1 MARGKSSGHIDR
13 PRGRA
18 FVRPLKPGE
27 KAQKAKNQG
36 HEPLAPCDSDT
47 FEIDYA
53 HLGQRLRD
61 ERMRIHRTQEEI
73 AEAVGITPA
82 FLGHIER
89 GERSL
94 SLDKLIRLCHLYGV
108 TIDYLLSGTLPLDS
122 GTIGRQ
128 IDEML
133 SDKTSQQKTAF
144 MDIMKAVIRNL

>member
-1 MARGKSSGHIDR
+1 MARGRLPGQIDR
-13 PRGRA
+13 SRGRA
-18 FVRPLKPGE
+18 FVRPLKPGD
-27 KAQKAKNQG
+27 KARKSSG
-36 HEPLAPCDSDT
+36 EHEPLAPCDADA

-108 TIDYLLSGTLPLDS
+108 TIDYLLSDTLPTS
-122 GTIGRQ
+122 SETIGRQ
-128 IDEML
+128 IDELL
-133 SDKTSQQKTAF
+133 SEKTSQQKTAF
-144 MDIMKAVIRNL
+144 MDIMKAVVRNL

>member
-1 MARGKSSGHIDR
+1 MARGRLPGQIDR
-13 PRGRA
+13 SRGRA
-18 FVRPLKPGE
+18 LLRPLKPGE
-27 KAQKAKNQG
+27 KAQKSSG
-36 HEPLAPCDSDT
+36 EHEPLASCDSDA

-108 TIDYLLSGTLPLDS
+108 TIDYLLSDTLPLASD
-122 GTIGRQ
+122 TIGRQ
-128 IDEML
+128 VDELL
-133 SDKTSQQKTAF
+133 SDKTDQQKTAF
-144 MDIMKAVIRNL
+144 MDIMKAVVRNL

>member
-1 MARGKSSGHIDR
+1 MARGGFPGKVGRS
-13 PRGRA
+13 RGRA
-18 FVRPLKPGE
+18 FVRPLKPGARARKSTGGE
-27 KAQKAKNQG
+27 
-36 HEPLAPCDSDT
+36 HEPLAPCDSDA
-47 FEIDYA
+47 FEIDYIP
-53 HLGQRLRD
+53 LGQRLRE

-108 TIDYLLSGTLPLDS
+108 TIDYLLSDTLPPASD
-122 GTIGRQ
+122 TIERQ
-128 IDEML
+128 VDELL